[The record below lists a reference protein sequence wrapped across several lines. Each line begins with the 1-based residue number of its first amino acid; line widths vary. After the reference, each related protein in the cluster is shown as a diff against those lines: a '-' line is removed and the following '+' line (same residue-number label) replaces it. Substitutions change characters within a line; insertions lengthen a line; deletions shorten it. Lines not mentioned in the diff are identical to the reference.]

1 MRSLAVLYGAAAYAV
16 FFASFLYAIGFVGG
30 FYVPKTI
37 DSGGGGSVTEA
48 LVVDTLLL
56 GLFAVQHSLMARAGN
71 PDVIKA
77 ELAALVSDR
86 SDLAQQLDASLAR
99 EQQLQALA
107 DEASEALGSAIEEV
121 RAAIGREGQQD
132 G

>member
-1 MRSLAVLYGAAAYAV
+1 MSEIDP
-16 FFASFLYAIGFVGG
+16 AIRQL
-30 FYVPKTI
+30 
-37 DSGGGGSVTEA
+37 DEA
-48 LVVDTLLL
+48 LIRLEGALD
-56 GLFAVQHSLMARAGN
+56 SLMARAGN
-71 PDVIKA
+71 PDVMKA

-99 EQQLQALA
+99 EKQLQLLA

-121 RAAIGREGQQD
+121 RAAIGREGQPD

>member
-1 MRSLAVLYGAAAYAV
+1 MRLSKY
-16 FFASFLYAIGFVGG
+16 FLPILKEN
-30 FYVPKTI
+30 PKDAEI
-37 DSGGGGSVTEA
+37 VS
-48 LVVDTLLL
+48 
-56 GLFAVQHSLMARAGN
+56 HRLMARAGN

-86 SDLAQQLDASLAR
+86 SDLAEQLDASLAR
-99 EQQLQALA
+99 EKQLQLLA

-121 RAAIGREGQQD
+121 RAAIGREGQPD

>member
-1 MRSLAVLYGAAAYAV
+1 MSEIDP
-16 FFASFLYAIGFVGG
+16 AIRQL
-30 FYVPKTI
+30 
-37 DSGGGGSVTEA
+37 DEA
-48 LVVDTLLL
+48 LSRLEGALD
-56 GLFAVQHSLMARAGN
+56 SLMARAGN
-71 PDVIKA
+71 PDVTKA